1 MNPNFWQL
9 LYGATQQSFADW
21 GIEANSCVRE
31 QQNHAAGK
39 FRFRITAANVDAAPP
54 FAAEQIVRIFRNG
67 VGYFSGPVTRLSRT
81 ITPSG
86 EAYDYEL
93 TSYLWFAANIT
104 YQQLVNIASNP
115 ADPASGLTTA
125 LLSQAILFQ
134 SIGGARINT
143 AAQFS
148 AAMTYAGLAIGLLNL
163 PDVKPPYSEIKDQ
176 TCLEVGLA
184 SLRWT
189 PDACLWE
196 NFAAFPPQIMV
207 ANRAGAPAISF
218 ALADNPSGPIIITP
232 RYDLQ
237 CAGVKIIYRTT
248 NTLDTK
254 IWVVPTYD
262 SVGSPDGV
270 KGVICT
276 VELSGTTLTTSAQ
289 KVTLLSINVTARDF
303 WEAAYPWLHQATGVT
318 IENVR
323 VNNSLVTG
331 QTADPADAASGY
343 AALGIADF
351 TGAALSGNF
360 GTSNFQTILASGHV
374 PSWLESHFKDAT
386 ITSKISYT
394 LLHLDTGAEEV
405 VTKKSMPVK
414 VKICDLNSSPFP
426 QTFVNQTSFTP
437 AEDVPTGVA
446 AAYFAAASVLHYEG
460 SWTIVE
466 EECSGQFHPGMQLNL
481 TGGPTEWS
489 SMGALIQSV
498 SENLGTGQTTLN
510 FGPPPHLS
518 VQDFIALL
526 NVQRNRQRTTR
537 LSERITGESTGNS
550 SVTGPIKPV
559 QSNSAS
565 PSAPG
570 KKLVVSDI
578 DGSGNLKGNVSHDA
592 SGTGPIT
599 IIQQFYAGTAPGTA
613 PVQKQAITVDANAA
627 LPNLLIEN
635 FDSDGLLI
643 HSIALDLEDIPAG
656 AIAGLGNV
664 AISLRE
670 LDYCDGSMPKKI
682 AVLCSLPY

>member
-1 MNPNFWQL
+1 MNPNFWHL
-9 LYGATQQSFADW
+9 LAGTDDKSFADW
-21 GIEANSCVRE
+21 GIEAASCVRE

-39 FRFRITAANVDAAPP
+39 FRFRIVAANVDAAPP
-54 FAAEQIVRIFRNG
+54 FAPDQIVRIQRNG
-67 VGYFSGPVTRLSRT
+67 VGYFAGPVTKISRA

-93 TSYLWFAANIT
+93 TSYLWFAANIA
-104 YQQLVNIASNP
+104 YQQSVNIATNP
-115 ADPASGLTTA
+115 SDPASGLSPA
-125 LLSQAILFQ
+125 LLSQVILFQ
-134 SIGGARINT
+134 DNAGARIST
-143 AAQFS
+143 LAQFS
-148 AAMTYAGLAIGLLNL
+148 AAITYAGLTIGLLNL
-163 PDVKPPYSEIKDQ
+163 PDVKPPFSEIKDQ
-176 TCLEVGLA
+176 TCLEVALA

-218 ALADNPSGPIIITP
+218 ALADNPSGAISITP

-254 IWVVPTYD
+254 IWIVPSYD
-262 SVGSPDGV
+262 IVGSPDGV
-270 KGVICT
+270 RGVVCT

-289 KVTLLSINVTARDF
+289 KVTISSIDVTSRAF
-303 WEAAYPWLHQATGVT
+303 WEAAYPWLHQATAVT

-331 QTADPADAASGY
+331 QTADPADTASGY
-343 AALGIADF
+343 DALARADF
-351 TGAALSGNF
+351 SGAAQSANF
-360 GTSNFQTILASGHV
+360 GTSNFQKILASGHV
-374 PSWLESHFKDAT
+374 PSWLETHFADAT
-386 ITSKISYT
+386 ITAKISYS

-414 VKICDLNSSPFP
+414 VKITDLNSSPFS

-437 AEDVPTGVA
+437 AEDIPIGVA

-466 EECSGQFHPGMQLNL
+466 EECSGAFHPGMQLNL
-481 TGGPTEWS
+481 TGGPSEWAT
-489 SMGALIQSV
+489 MGALIQSV
-498 SENLGTGQTTLN
+498 SENLATGQTTLN

-537 LSERITGESTGNS
+537 LSERITGESTGNA

-570 KKLVVSDI
+570 KKQIISDV

-592 SGTGPIT
+592 SGTGPVT
-599 IIQQFYAGTAPGTA
+599 IIQQFYAGTPPGTP
-613 PVQKQAITVDANAA
+613 PVQKQAIIIDANAA

-635 FDSDGLLI
+635 FDSDGLLL
-643 HSIALDLEDIPAG
+643 HSISLDLDDIPG
-656 AIAGLGNV
+656 DAISGLGNV
-664 AISLRE
+664 AVNLRE
-670 LDYCDGSMPKKI
+670 LDYCDGSTPKKI
-682 AVLCSLPY
+682 LVLCSAPY